1 MTEEKELHPTGL
13 NIIQN
18 PDGSIAFEW
27 DPKDERWNWMNGLTD
42 EQIKTIIEE
51 AIDLKL
57 NLEAA
62 ADELQQSMGSN
73 E

>member
-42 EQIKTIIEE
+42 EQIRTSIESLIRE
-51 AIDLKL
+51 DHGLF
-57 NLEAA
+57 
-62 ADELQQSMGSN
+62 
-73 E
+73 